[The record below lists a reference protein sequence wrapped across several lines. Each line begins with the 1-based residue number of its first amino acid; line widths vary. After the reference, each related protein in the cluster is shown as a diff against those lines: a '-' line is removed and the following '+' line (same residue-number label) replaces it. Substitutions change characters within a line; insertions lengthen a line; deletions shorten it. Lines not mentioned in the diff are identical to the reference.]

1 MQVTITAEEYRERW
15 EYSSVKLKLPTDRF
29 SIADTLERARVPD
42 GTDYELHSF
51 DDWPE
56 FIKDALEAD
65 DNKTLEEVNFLAH
78 KVSEMDTDQLHTYEG
93 VLKLCQDSD
102 MDHPMTVKELIN
114 AAYNLKCFE
123 FYPGVTDYHELGEIC
138 IQNEIMDW
146 IKKLPDE
153 IVEMLDPEKVGASVC
168 RDDQGIFT
176 GEGYVF
182 RSEPDGPEIYDGIH
196 LPDQEYHHGGIISL
210 QLDRKDVF
218 LHNDTE
224 VWLELP
230 TDRQK
235 IHQAMDSLETSDLE
249 ACFVAGMESIV
260 PAMKDHLTGYE
271 DIEMLN
277 TLAERIAAFPDSRTL
292 TKYKAILMLEDC
304 CYNLDMLL
312 DITNNLDCYDFD
324 PQIMS
329 PGQYAEYILKEA
341 GFDPDDPAFCGFDFH
356 DYGER
361 QLQESGYVATAY
373 GTVIRNDRPFIHEYT
388 KPQEQG
394 MIMQ

>member
-1 MQVTITAEEYRERW
+1 MQVTITADEYRECW
-15 EYSSVKLKLPTDRF
+15 EYRDVELKLPTDKF
-29 SIADTLERARVPD
+29 SIADALERARVPE
-42 GTDYELHSF
+42 GNDYELHSF

-56 FIKDALEAD
+56 FVKDALEAV
-65 DNKTLEEVNFLAH
+65 DNKTLEEVNLLAH
-78 KVSEMDTDQLHTYEG
+78 KVRKMNTDQLHTYEG
-93 VLKLCQDSD
+93 ILKLCQDSD
-102 MDHPMTVKELIN
+102 VDHPMTMKELIN

-123 FYPGVTDYHELGEIC
+123 FYPGVTDYQELGEIC
-138 IQNEIMDW
+138 IQNEILDW
-146 IKKLPDE
+146 VKKLPDE

-168 RDDQGIFT
+168 RDDQGTFT
-176 GEGYVF
+176 REGYVF
-182 RSEPDGPEIYDGIH
+182 RSEPDGPEVYDGIH

-210 QLDRKDVF
+210 QLDRKDDF

-249 ACFVAGMESIV
+249 ACMVVEMESIV

-277 TLAERIAAFPDSRTL
+277 TLAERIAAFPDRRTL
-292 TKYKAILMLEDC
+292 AKYKAILMLEDC
-304 CYNLDMLL
+304 YYNLEMVL

-329 PGQYAEYILKEA
+329 PGQYTQYRLKEA
-341 GFDPDDPAFCGFDFH
+341 GFDPYDCAFCCFDIH

-361 QLQESGYVATAY
+361 LLQGSGYVATAY
-373 GTVIRNDRPFIHEYT
+373 GTVIRNDREFIHEYT
-388 KPQEQG
+388 KPPEQG